1 MYAYF
6 KKRKEIE
13 TMEQSRWK
21 SPMFWSLI
29 TGQIISLLALVGVF
43 DALGIEMGLV
53 EKVVSLV
60 ITIVFGFINGVNNP
74 TNKTGW

>member
-1 MYAYF
+1 
-6 KKRKEIE
+6 
-13 TMEQSRWK
+13 MEQSRWK

-43 DALGIEMGLV
+43 DALGIELGLV
-53 EKVVSLV
+53 EKVVALV
-60 ITIVFGFINGVNNP
+60 IEIVFAFINGVNNP